1 MVLRRTILAERSG
14 LAAVTALAVL
24 SASCGAGWHQPTQL
38 EPGSLS
44 PRQQVQVWSGGT
56 ARRWH
61 AVRVGPDSISG
72 IPFLRP
78 TTCDSC
84 RTAVPRAAVD
94 SLRLGD
100 PMEGFWKTVA
110 LVVLVPA
117 AILGVICAQHGG
129 SCLVGPD

>member
-1 MVLRRTILAERSG
+1 MKPITAITL
-14 LAAVTALAVL
+14 VTALTVS

-72 IPFLRP
+72 MPFTQP
-78 TTCDSC
+78 ATCDPC
-84 RTAVPRAAVD
+84 RIAVPRAAVD
-94 SLRLGD
+94 SMRLGD
-100 PMEGFWKTVA
+100 PIEGFWKTVA
-110 LVVLVPA
+110 LV
-117 AILGVICAQHGG
+117 LGAFTLALIYACRGG
-129 SCLVGPD
+129 CGGDY